1 MKIKALGVV
10 LLASSMAL
18 AGCANTGTT
27 GNGTGFGGANV
38 NKAVIG
44 AVAGALGGTA
54 ISKATGGEKTGRDAI
69 LGAAVGAAAGAYM
82 ERQAKQIEQQMQGT
96 GVTVAHDTDTGN
108 INLTMPGNITFAHDD
123 DTLNSAFLGRLNQL
137 ANTMNQY
144 HETTIVIVGHT
155 DSTGQ
160 AAYNQELSE
169 RRADSVRY
177 YLINQ
182 GVDPYRI
189 QTVGYGMRQPIA
201 SNATEAGRAQNR
213 RVELM
218 ILAPQGM

>member
-1 MKIKALGVV
+1 
-10 LLASSMAL
+10 
-18 AGCANTGTT
+18 
-27 GNGTGFGGANV
+27 
-38 NKAVIG
+38 
-44 AVAGALGGTA
+44 
-54 ISKATGGEKTGRDAI
+54 
-69 LGAAVGAAAGAYM
+69 M

-96 GVTVAHDTDTGN
+96 GVTVTHDTDTGN

-123 DTLNSAFLGRLNQL
+123 DTLNGAFLGRLNQL

-144 HETTIVIVGHT
+144 HETMIVIVGHT